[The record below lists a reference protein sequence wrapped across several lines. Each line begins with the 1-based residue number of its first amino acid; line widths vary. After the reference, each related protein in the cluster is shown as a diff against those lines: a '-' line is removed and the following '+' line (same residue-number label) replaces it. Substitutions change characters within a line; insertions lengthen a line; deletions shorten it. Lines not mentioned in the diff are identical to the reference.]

1 MVENI
6 AVIVENFSKSY
17 GSVKAVDDISF
28 SVKKGEIFGMV
39 GPNGAGK
46 TTTMECIVGLRD
58 FNAGSISVL
67 GCNPAE
73 NSVSLRNLIG
83 VQLQES
89 QIPERIKVSEA
100 LELFSSL
107 YENTIDYT
115 VLLKSLNLEDKTD
128 SLFSSLSGGQ
138 KRRFFVALALVGNPE
153 ILFLDELTT
162 GLDPQARLAMW
173 QLIKDV
179 SSAGKT
185 VFLTTHYM
193 DEAEKLCDRV
203 AIIDHGKIVALDTPE
218 NLINSL
224 DTGTRVIFE
233 VESEFDEARLNKING
248 ISNIKRENNMITI
261 QGKSS
266 RIVVDVVLT
275 LHSAGTGLNNL
286 RTERVTL
293 EDVFLAH
300 TGHHMRD

>member
-6 AVIVENFSKSY
+6 AVTVENFSKSY
-17 GSVKAVDDISF
+17 GSIKAVDNISF

-67 GCNPAE
+67 GCNPE
-73 NSVSLRNLIG
+73 DNSASLRNRIG

-100 LELFSSL
+100 LDLFSSL
-107 YENTIDYT
+107 YENPIDYT

-138 KRRFFVALALVGNPE
+138 KRRLFVALALVGGPE

-162 GLDPQARLAMW
+162 GLDPQARRAMW
-173 QLIKDV
+173 QLIRDV
-179 SSAGKT
+179 SRAGKT

-203 AIIDHGKIVALDTPE
+203 AIIDQGKIVALDTPE

-233 VESEFDEARLNKING
+233 VEPEFDKARLNRING
-248 ISNIKRENNMITI
+248 ILNIKRENNMITV

-266 RIVVDVVLT
+266 RIVVDIVLA
-275 LHSAGTGLNNL
+275 LHSEGTGLNNL

-293 EDVFLAH
+293 EDVFLTF